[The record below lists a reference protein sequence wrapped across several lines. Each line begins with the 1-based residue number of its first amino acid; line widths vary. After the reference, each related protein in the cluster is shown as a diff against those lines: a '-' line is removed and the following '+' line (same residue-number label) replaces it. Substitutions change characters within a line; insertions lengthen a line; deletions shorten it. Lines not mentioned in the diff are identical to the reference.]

1 MMRPLSPAA
10 PSPRGSSKILSTLVI
25 FRRANIKRDVYNM
38 GNNELVPRLPWSTDD
53 DTLETVTSGQVA
65 RAESQDCMYISTNP
79 TTSLDVR
86 CILTVSVDE
95 QNIFAADNV
104 TMHYRIVT
112 LLAKAALLFRAL
124 HYS

>member
-1 MMRPLSPAA
+1 
-10 PSPRGSSKILSTLVI
+10 
-25 FRRANIKRDVYNM
+25 
-38 GNNELVPRLPWSTDD
+38 
-53 DTLETVTSGQVA
+53 
-65 RAESQDCMYISTNP
+65 MYISTNP